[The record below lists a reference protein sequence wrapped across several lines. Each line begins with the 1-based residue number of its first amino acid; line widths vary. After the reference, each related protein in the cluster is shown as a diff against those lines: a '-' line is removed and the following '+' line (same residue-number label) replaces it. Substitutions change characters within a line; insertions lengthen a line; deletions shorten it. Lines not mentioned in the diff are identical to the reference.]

1 MKTFLPFRSTKK
13 LMFFAALPFLGQSVK
28 AMNNDSSIVT
38 HNKQA
43 IEEKGKP
50 ATKSQSVSRNNSF
63 VKIYPGII
71 KRKMY
76 IRSRKFEGDEISM
89 LVFDKEK
96 NLVKQYLLKENDL
109 AVVDELDRG
118 KYTYSIF
125 SEAVEVANGNFE
137 IR

>member
-1 MKTFLPFRSTKK
+1 
-13 LMFFAALPFLGQSVK
+13 MFFAALPFFGQSVK

-38 HNKQA
+38 PAKQPVEA
-43 IEEKGKP
+43 NSKT
-50 ATKSQSVSRNNSF
+50 AVKSQAVSRNNSF

-109 AVVDELDRG
+109 AVVEELDRG

-125 SEAVEVANGNFE
+125 SDSTEVANGNFD

>member
-1 MKTFLPFRSTKK
+1 MKTFLPFSSTKK
-13 LMFFAALPFLGQSVK
+13 IFFLAALPFLGSSVK
-28 AMNNDSSIVT
+28 AMNDSTIVN
-38 HNKQA
+38 HRA
-43 IEEKGKP
+43 GVEEDKVEV
-50 ATKSQSVSRNNSF
+50 KSHAVSRNNSF

-89 LVFDKEK
+89 LVFDKCK

-109 AVVDELDRG
+109 AVVEELDRG

-125 SEAVEVANGNFE
+125 SDAVEVANGNFD